1 MINKSTELQKIL
13 GPISKELLKVKSELK
28 RQINKISKSQIKVDK
43 IIKYFFKAPG
53 KWLRPAL
60 AILSARA
67 CNPEFSKHGSNLIK
81 LAIIAECIHSA
92 SLIHDDIIDEA
103 EYRRNQKSLSSK
115 FGNKIAVLTGD
126 VVYTY
131 ALTLLTDNFEK
142 KIVTIFINCIK
153 KMCQS
158 EIFNL
163 TKTISSYND
172 YLSVIS
178 DKTAELMSV
187 SCQSGAILTNSSKN
201 KIEALRKYGLH
212 FGIAYQLVDD
222 YEDNEVPRTLD
233 SNNIEK
239 AKEYIKQAKDNIKTL
254 NTSEYKSSL
263 ENLAD
268 FVILKSENNE
278 K

>member
-1 MINKSTELQKIL
+1 MINKSTELQKLI
-13 GPISKELLKVKSELK
+13 GPISKQLLKVKSKLK
-28 RQINKISKSQIKVDK
+28 RQINKISKSQIKVDR
-43 IIKYFFKAPG
+43 IIKYFFKTPG

-60 AILSARA
+60 VMLSAKA
-67 CNPEFSKHGSNLIK
+67 CNSRIPKLSSGLTK

-187 SCQSGAILTNSSKN
+187 SCQSGAILTNSNKN
-201 KIEALRKYGLH
+201 KIEALRKFGLH
-212 FGIAYQLVDD
+212 FGIAFQLVDD
-222 YEDNEVPRTLD
+222 YEDNEVPKTLD
-233 SNNIEK
+233 LNNIEK

-254 NTSEYKSSL
+254 DSSDYKSSL

-268 FVILKSENNE
+268 FVILKGENI
-278 K
+278 KK